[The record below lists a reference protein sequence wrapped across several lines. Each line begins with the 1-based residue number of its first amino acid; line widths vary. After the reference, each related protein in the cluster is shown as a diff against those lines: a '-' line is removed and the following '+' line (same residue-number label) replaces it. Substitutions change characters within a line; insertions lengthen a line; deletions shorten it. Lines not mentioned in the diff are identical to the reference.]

1 MASTLFAQGGFTTTN
16 PSGKFNPALTSM
28 GEKAPLTARIPCWPY
43 ADPKGRHIVHM
54 DEYLATGGYQ
64 GLRKALS
71 MKPDAVTEEVKKSVL
86 RGRGGAGFPTGLKW
100 TFLPKL
106 KVDEQGKEEDAG
118 QRYLAINADESEPG
132 TFKDRLLMDFDPHLV
147 LEGIAIACYACRIKT
162 AFIFIRG
169 EYHHQARVLE
179 EAIQEAYA
187 KGIFGRPDGGAGFSS
202 MSPVL
207 GAARDAN
214 AWGRPFHVDCHVH
227 RGAGAYICGEET
239 GLLEAIEGKRG
250 WPRIKPPFPAI
261 KGLFGKPTIINNVE
275 TVAHL
280 PSIIER
286 GAEWFTKQGVAG
298 SGGPPSHGTKLMGVS
313 GHVNRTGVY
322 ECELGVPLR
331 VLVEELCGGVRMGRK
346 FKGAIAGGI
355 SMGILGPDQY
365 DAPMDFDIGKNCNVL
380 GLGTACPTVFDDQT
394 DMVAVARNIARFFK
408 HESCGQC
415 TPCREGSGWLYQLM
429 CRIEEGDAKTKD
441 LDLALEIATSMGS
454 MPGTTICGLADGNN
468 WAVRTIMNKYWHE
481 FEKRVKPSFVAVK
494 VTVGASAR

>member
-1 MASTLFAQGGFTTTN
+1 MAFAQGGITTQT
-16 PSGKFNPALTSM
+16 PSGKVNPNLAGPVLT
-28 GEKAPLTARIPCWPY
+28 KRIPCWPY
-43 ADPKGRHIVHM
+43 ADPVGRHIVGY
-54 DEYLATGGYQ
+54 DEYVKTGGYE

-71 MKPDAVTEEVKKSVL
+71 LKPDAVTDEVKKSVL

-106 KVDEQGKEEDAG
+106 KVNEQGQEEDPG

-162 AFIFIRG
+162 AYIFIRG

-179 EAIQEAYA
+179 DALKEAYA
-187 KGIFGRPDGGAGFSS
+187 KGVFGGSGMLNGMNTGRGG
-202 MSPVL
+202 P
-207 GAARDAN
+207 
-214 AWGRPFHVDCHVH
+214 WKVDCYVH

-261 KGLFGKPTIINNVE
+261 KGLFGRPTIINNVE

-280 PSIIER
+280 PSIMES
-286 GAEWFTKQGVAG
+286 GAEWFMKQGVLSTLQGA
-298 SGGPPSHGTKLMGVS
+298 PPSHGTKLMGVS
-313 GHVNRTGVY
+313 GHVNRPGVY
-322 ECELGVPLR
+322 ECELGIPLR
-331 VLVEELCGGVRMGRK
+331 VLVEELCGGVRNGKK

-355 SMGILGPDQY
+355 SMGVLGPDQY
-365 DAPMDFDIGKNCNVL
+365 DAPMDFDIGRKFNVL
-380 GLGTACPTVFDDQT
+380 GLGTACPTIFDEDT
-394 DMVAVARNIARFFK
+394 DMVSVARNISRFFK

-429 CRIEEGDAKTKD
+429 CRIEDGDAKTKD
-441 LDLALEIATSMGS
+441 LDLALEVATSMGS

-468 WAVRTIMNKYWHE
+468 WAIRTIMTKYRSE
-481 FEKRVKPSFVAVK
+481 FEAKVKPSFVAVK
-494 VTVGASAR
+494 MTVGASK